1 MEKVSVYIPTY
12 NRSELLTRAVMSVL
26 NQTYKNIE
34 VIVVDDCSTD
44 ATKEVIAGLL
54 VMDSRLSYYCNETNS
69 GACVSRN
76 LAIKHAKGRFITGLD
91 DDDYF
96 EINRVQEFIGAWGE
110 KNKSCIGLYTDYF
123 VINKRATSEI
133 VNYPDRTLLGD
144 LYIRNSVGNQIFT
157 EVVKLRMSGGFDVS
171 LSCWQDL
178 DAWMNLL
185 LHNENCFL
193 SKVKNHS
200 YKLDKSHEHERI
212 SSGNV
217 GKYVSSATVFAA
229 KYHLALSKRSR
240 LLMQA
245 YLYDPRSIPFPIF
258 LFSSMMS
265 LSPYVFFR
273 SLKNYII
280 NKKNM

>member
-1 MEKVSVYIPTY
+1 MEKVSVFIPTY
-12 NRSELLTRAVMSVL
+12 NRSELLTRAVLSVL
-26 NQTYKNIE
+26 DQTYGNIE

-44 ATKEVIAGLL
+44 ATKEVIAGLML
-54 VMDSRLSYYCNETNS
+54 MDSRLSYYCNETNS

-96 EINRVQEFIGAWGE
+96 EINRVQEFIAAWE
-110 KNKSCIGLYTDYF
+110 SKDESCVGLYTDYF
-123 VINKRATSEI
+123 VINKGASTEV

-144 LYIRNSVGNQIFT
+144 LYVRNSVGNQIFT
-157 EVVKLRMSGGFDVS
+157 EVVILRMSGGFDVS

-178 DAWMNLL
+178 DAWLNLL
-185 LHNENCFL
+185 LQNENCFL

-200 YKLDKSHEHERI
+200 YTLDKSHEHERI
-212 SSGNV
+212 SSGSV
-217 GKYVSSATVFAA
+217 DKYVSSAAV
-229 KYHLALSKRSR
+229 LATKFDLSLSKRSR

-245 YLYDPRSIPFPIF
+245 YLYDPRSIPFATF
-258 LFSSMMS
+258 LFSSITS

-273 SLKNYII
+273 SLRNYIV